1 MNLNKKDF
9 ISVDFTGRVKDGE
22 IFDSTTKEDL
32 EKLHQDHSHPIKAEP
47 FVFCLGEGMFLKSI
61 DDFLIGKDVGK
72 YEIELNPEKAFG
84 KRNPAFVQM
93 IPMGIFREQRIN
105 PAPGITFNFDG
116 RIGKVLAVS
125 GGRVMVDFNNPL
137 AGKTVIYHINVKRKV
152 TDINEKIKA
161 VNDFLF
167 KQDLEFSVEGKK
179 IFLKTEKNMKKFVEM
194 FKDKFK
200 ELLDLDIEVIETE
213 KTKEETK

>member
-1 MNLNKKDF
+1 
-9 ISVDFTGRVKDGE
+9 E
-22 IFDSTTKEDL
+22 
-32 EKLHQDHSHPIKAEP
+32 LHQGHSHPIKAEP

-61 DDFLIGKDVGK
+61 DDFLIGKEIGK

-93 IPMGIFREQRIN
+93 IPMRIFREQRIN
-105 PAPGITFNFDG
+105 PVPGITFNFDG

-125 GGRVMVDFNNPL
+125 GGRVMVDFNNLL
-137 AGKTVIYHINVKRKV
+137 AGKTVIYHINVKGKV

-167 KQDLEFSVEGKK
+167 KQELDFSVEGRKLT
-179 IFLKTEKNMKKFVEM
+179 IKTEKNMKKFVEM
-194 FKDKFK
+194 FSDKFK
-200 ELLDLDIEVIETE
+200 ELLDLDIEVMETE
-213 KTKEETK
+213 KTKEENRPSDADLKEETK